1 MPDVGTDWES
11 RLRALEQQLE
21 LLKIRLE
28 ELERRIGPR
37 VEHPADTAVVREKV
51 AYDWQR

>member
-1 MPDVGTDWES
+1 MPDAGPDWEA
-11 RLRALEQQLE
+11 RLHALEQQLE
-21 LLKIRLE
+21 LLKARLD

>member
-1 MPDVGTDWES
+1 MPEVAAAWEQ

-21 LLKIRLE
+21 QLKARVEAIERLA
-28 ELERRIGPR
+28 GPR